1 MLASLNQTQK
11 MMEVTEIIRTIET
24 LSDRLGKTQE
34 YL

>member
-1 MLASLNQTQK
+1 MLFKETTDRMDTVELK
-11 MMEVTEIIRTIET
+11 RDVEV